1 MFDKN
6 IFLYLEEIDLC
17 KRLKIANQKFL
28 LANHQKFF
36 IQQPNLLTLVLNMK
50 NVEIG
55 IGCGQKFIS
64 QKNSQINFLF
74 TQNFYLYYLFNY
86 LKF

>member
-17 KRLKIANQKFL
+17 KRLKIANQK
-28 LANHQKFF
+28 
-36 IQQPNLLTLVLNMK
+36 I
-50 NVEIG
+50 
-55 IGCGQKFIS
+55 FIS
-64 QKNSQINFLF
+64 KSSKVFHSAAKSSNIGFEYEKCRNWHWMWSKVYFTKNSQINFLF